1 MIKVFISQ
9 PMANKTEVEIL
20 RERER
25 AVKRIKK
32 RFDDDDIEIVDNS
45 YFGMSGSDHPLA
57 SLGKSLIALSTADV
71 AYFVKDFE
79 KYRGC
84 KIENMAAIAYGIE
97 VIEEHE

>member
-32 RFDDDDIEIVDNS
+32 RFDDDDIEIVDS
-45 YFGMSGSDHPLA
+45 YFGMAGSDHPLA

-84 KIENMAAIAYGIE
+84 KMENMAAIAYGIE

>member
-1 MIKVFISQ
+1 
-9 PMANKTEVEIL
+9 MANKTEVEIL

-32 RFDDDDIEIVDNS
+32 RFDDDDIEIVDS
-45 YFGMSGSDHPLA
+45 YFGMAGSDHPLA

-84 KIENMAAIAYGIE
+84 KIEKTWQQLRMALKSLRNMSN
-97 VIEEHE
+97 HECSNPA

>member
-9 PMANKTEVEIL
+9 PMANKTGKKIL
-20 RERER
+20 QERER
-25 AVKRIKK
+25 AVKRVKK
-32 RFDDDDIEIVDNS
+32 HFDDDDIKIVDS
-45 YFGMSGSDHPLA
+45 YLGMAGVAHPLA
-57 SLGKSLIALSTADV
+57 LLGKSLIALSTADV

-84 KIENMAAIAYGIE
+84 QMENMAAIAYGIE

>member
-9 PMANKTEVEIL
+9 PMANKTGKKIL
-20 RERER
+20 QERER
-25 AVKRIKK
+25 AVKRVKK
-32 RFDDDDIEIVDNS
+32 HFDDDDIKIVDS
-45 YFGMSGSDHPLA
+45 YLGMAGVDHPLA
-57 SLGKSLIALSTADV
+57 LLGKSLIALSTADV

-84 KIENMAAIAYGIE
+84 QMENMAAIAYGIE